1 MTLENATGRI
11 KFDNDVVTTSGLS
24 AELLK
29 QPISLDFRGENA
41 EQGYNVT
48 INTLGDWEV
57 DPLKPYLG
65 ERWLSLV
72 SGHAPWQMD
81 IDLQL
86 NDVGFTYQVDVLAQL
101 SQLASEY
108 PYPLAKNVVRKGKR
122 NYKLLATKK
131 AFRRDYKFLMRST
144 RRKSISLAMY
154 LS

>member
-1 MTLENATGRI
+1 M
-11 KFDNDVVTTSGLS
+11 TTSGLS

-108 PYPLAKNVVRKGKR
+108 PYPLGKKRGEKGKR
-122 NYKLLATKK
+122 SSKLLETKK
-131 AFRRDYKFLMRST
+131 VFRLVCRSQMRST
-144 RRKSISLAMY
+144 KRKSTFQAMSQY
-154 LS
+154 

>member
-1 MTLENATGRI
+1 
-11 KFDNDVVTTSGLS
+11 VVMASGLS

-41 EQGYNVT
+41 EQGYDVA

-57 DPLKPYLG
+57 GPLKPYLG
-65 ERWLSLV
+65 DRWLSLV

-101 SQLASEY
+101 S
-108 PYPLAKNVVRKGKR
+108 
-122 NYKLLATKK
+122 
-131 AFRRDYKFLMRST
+131 
-144 RRKSISLAMY
+144 
-154 LS
+154 